1 MANELARYL
10 GNHLTASIKE
20 EARKILLYARPDN
33 IRELEFRCG
42 GVDISLV
49 EDLLSKYQCRC
60 EIKTYIPH
68 DIQMVDVTQSLGKF
82 YSGYN
87 VLFIPNIITAIS
99 VYLYFIRPYL
109 CTKIYYR
116 WVSKIIDVLQ
126 ENDNYEVIGKV
137 LASRIYRSD
146 TNTLDIFIHND
157 QLHYHEWMGYLEWSF
172 KQK

>member
-10 GNHLTASIKE
+10 SNHLTSSIKE

-42 GVDISLV
+42 GIDISLV
-49 EDLLSKYQCRC
+49 EDPPSEYHCRC
-60 EIKTYIPH
+60 KIKTYIPH
-68 DIQMVDVTQSLGKF
+68 DIQMVDVTQSFGKF

-87 VLFIPNIITAIS
+87 IPFIPNIITAIS

-109 CTKIYYR
+109 CTKIYYK
-116 WVSKIIDVLQ
+116 WVSKILDVLQ
-126 ENDNYEVIGKV
+126 ENDNCDVISRV

-146 TNTLDIFIHND
+146 TNTQDIFRHND
-157 QLHYHEWMGYLEWSF
+157 QLHYHEWREYLEWSS